1 MINNVTSISR
11 GVQRFK
17 FQNKSVGCL
26 NRDHDLLT
34 INRAALVHTLM
45 MMMLTAPR
53 DVWSARG
60 RAVTVEIRPDV
71 QPGCQLLCVGA
82 HALQMSVQR
91 RVNVFPAVQS
101 RGTRLRLSVRSE
113 SFDEDD

>member
-1 MINNVTSISR
+1 MP
-11 GVQRFK
+11 
-17 FQNKSVGCL
+17 
-26 NRDHDLLT
+26 LLST
-34 INRAALVHTLM
+34 HTDDDDAHRAAGRLVGQ
-45 MMMLTAPR
+45 R
-53 DVWSARG
+53 

-71 QPGCQLLCVGA
+71 QPGRQLLCVCA